1 MNAIIKTVVV
11 ATAIG
16 LAGCAAT
23 TAPQQKETGATMAN
37 STPAPSAPPQVAAS
51 TPLDLQA
58 QVWTLAK
65 IEGSA
70 QSQSQSQAWGQA
82 AVAKL
87 QLNFIDGQ
95 SVVVKGLCNT
105 LHGSYQAQEAR
116 LQVNPLAATM
126 MACADAGV
134 MAAEDHV
141 RMALPLAQSWR
152 VLQGHTLEI
161 AFADGQRWVLEGQ
174 VKPEAV
180 YGKPERIFLEV
191 APQKQA
197 CPIP

>member
-1 MNAIIKTVVV
+1 MKTVVV
-11 ATAIG
+11 VTAIG

-37 STPAPSAPPQVAAS
+37 STPAPSAPTQAAAS

-65 IEGSA
+65 IEGPA
-70 QSQSQSQAWGQA
+70 QSQAWGQA
-82 AVAKL
+82 AAAKL

-116 LQVNPLAATM
+116 LQVTPLAATM

-134 MAAEDHV
+134 MAAEDQV

-161 AFADGQRWVLEGQ
+161 AFADGQRWVLNGQ
-174 VKPEAV
+174 VKPELV
-180 YGKPERIFLEV
+180 YGKAASEFFWKWHRRNKP
-191 APQKQA
+191 A
-197 CPIP
+197 PIP

>member
-1 MNAIIKTVVV
+1 
-11 ATAIG
+11 
-16 LAGCAAT
+16 
-23 TAPQQKETGATMAN
+23 MAN
-37 STPAPSAPPQVAAS
+37 STPAPSAPTQAAAS
-51 TPLDLQA
+51 NPLDLQA

-65 IEGSA
+65 IEGPA
-70 QSQSQSQAWGQA
+70 QSQAWGQA

-105 LHGSYQAQEAR
+105 LPWQLPSAGGAAAGHS
-116 LQVNPLAATM
+116 LAATM

-134 MAAEDHV
+134 MAAEDQV

-161 AFADGQRWVLEGQ
+161 AFADGQRWVLDGQ
-174 VKPEAV
+174 VKPEVV

-197 CPIP
+197 CPHPLMADVPVPASAQPGVQCARLEAKRGPVGELFRHDPGL